1 MKDDKYIF
9 LFIGQILIANTVH
22 TCIVCCSSKG
32 GPLVFDKSDGT
43 TVQVGVV
50 SYETGG
56 ENGKFR
62 GNLVLYI
69 ALIMY

>member
-1 MKDDKYIF
+1 MTIKMT
-9 LFIGQILIANTVH
+9 ILVISISQTNIANTVH

-62 GNLVLYI
+62 GNLVLI
-69 ALIMY
+69 QP